1 MPECT
6 NPLWP
11 CAMTGAAAALAGFDG
26 ITVVIHG
33 SSGCYYYPATLLHA
47 PLQGT
52 FILEEEVI
60 FGSEKRLL
68 EVIGEV
74 SAPGTRVAV
83 VTTCVP
89 SVIGEDVRGMLASHD
104 VILVDSPGIS
114 GDFESGYHKALGS
127 LGPRV
132 DDRNPGINIDGVCLF
147 DPFSAGNVRELTR
160 LVNNAGLKVAT
171 VLCTDTLDSVWHS
184 SPLTIGTNSDLASGV
199 GRMLGGTLGF
209 HELRDTSEEIGD
221 REDGA
226 DIGPVMQEIARKE
239 EQVIQVCDKYL
250 RRFDPPRAVI
260 FGWASY
266 AGFAASALKTYLD
279 ADIACVGTRTP
290 VMPNVPFRSEQVN
303 SLSRVREL
311 VSECRPD
318 LVIGSSFERPVNPDA
333 AFVGLTPPLRGKV
346 RLTSQPIA
354 GTEGTLHFMER
365 VLNACM
371 DRNRQRHIPATA

>member
-52 FILEEEVI
+52 FILEEDVV

-68 EVIGEV
+68 EVIREV

-89 SVIGEDVRGMLASHD
+89 SVIGEDVRGMLSSHD

-132 DDRNPGINIDGVCLF
+132 DDGVSGINIDGGCLF

-160 LVNNAGLKVAT
+160 LLNNAGLDVAT
-171 VLCTDTLDSVWHS
+171 VFCADTLQKVSHA

-209 HELRDTSEEIGD
+209 HELSDTFEKIGD
-221 REDGA
+221 REGEA
-226 DIGPVMQEIARKE
+226 DIGPVMQEISHKE
-239 EQVIQVCDKYL
+239 EHVIQACDKYL
-250 RRFDPPRAVI
+250 RRFDPPCAVI

-290 VMPNVPFRSEQVN
+290 ILPNVPFRSERVE

-318 LVIGSSFERPVNPDA
+318 LVIGSSFERPVHPDA

-346 RLTSQPIA
+346 RLTSPPLA
-354 GTEGTLHFMER
+354 GTEGTLHFMEG

-371 DRNRQRHIPATA
+371 DRNRNRHIPASA